1 MLPSSGILHGL
12 RCFMNDVVDQF
23 AEGNIPFQAAVIQL
37 PPSQVIQMSLAN
49 QSNYQPLKM
58 ARLCQISLR
67 HLERTLKVES
77 GCTPREWLKTQR
89 LNNALLMLRKA
100 QSVKQVA
107 YALAYPQIPQF
118 CREFKIRFGIT
129 PKEFRQSQAN
139 AQDRMLTAY
148 LGTEQDIGPRHPL
161 RRVIRGEQVLAKPA
175 S

>member
-1 MLPSSGILHGL
+1 
-12 RCFMNDVVDQF
+12 MNDLVDQF
-23 AEGNIPFQAAVIQL
+23 AEVNIPFQAQVIQL
-37 PPSQVIQMSLAN
+37 PPSQVTMMSLAN
-49 QSNYQPLKM
+49 QSNYQPVKM

-67 HLERTLKVES
+67 HLERRFKVES
-77 GCTPREWLKTQR
+77 GCTPREWLKMQR

-118 CREFKIRFGIT
+118 CREFKMRFGIT
-129 PKEFRQSQAN
+129 PKEFRQSQIH

-148 LGTEQDIGPRHPL
+148 IGGDQDIGPRHPL
-161 RRVIRGEQVLAKPA
+161 WRVMRGEQLLARPA

>member
-1 MLPSSGILHGL
+1 M
-12 RCFMNDVVDQF
+12 Q
-23 AEGNIPFQAAVIQL
+23 
-37 PPSQVIQMSLAN
+37 
-49 QSNYQPLKM
+49 M

-67 HLERTLKVES
+67 HLERTFKVES

-100 QSVKQVA
+100 PSVKQVA

-118 CREFKIRFGIT
+118 CREFKMRFGIT

-148 LGTEQDIGPRHPL
+148 LGAEQDIGPRHPL
-161 RRVIRGEQVLAKPA
+161 RRAIRGEQLLAHPA

>member
-1 MLPSSGILHGL
+1 
-12 RCFMNDVVDQF
+12 MNDVVDQF
-23 AEGNIPFQAAVIQL
+23 AEGNLPFQASVIQL
-37 PPSQVIQMSLAN
+37 PPSQLTMMSVAN
-49 QSNYQPLKM
+49 QSNYQPIQM

-67 HLERTLKVES
+67 QLERTFKVES
-77 GCTPREWLKTQR
+77 GCTPREWLKMQR
-89 LNNALLMLRKA
+89 LNNALLMLRRA

-118 CREFKIRFGIT
+118 CREFKMRFGIT

-148 LGTEQDIGPRHPL
+148 LGVEQDIGPRHPL
-161 RRVIRGEQVLAKPA
+161 RRVIRAEQLLAHPA

>member
-1 MLPSSGILHGL
+1 
-12 RCFMNDVVDQF
+12 MNDVVDQF
-23 AEGNIPFQAAVIQL
+23 AEGNIPFQASVIQL
-37 PPSQVIQMSLAN
+37 PPSQVTMMSLAN
-49 QSNYQPLKM
+49 QSNYQPVEV
-58 ARLCQISLR
+58 ARWLQISLR
-67 HLERTLKVES
+67 HWERTFKVES

-118 CREFKIRFGIT
+118 CREFKMRFGIT

-148 LGTEQDIGPRHPL
+148 LGEEQDIGPRHPL
-161 RRVIRGEQVLAKPA
+161 PRETHSAYMERAHPCLATG
-175 S
+175 SDQQT

>member
-1 MLPSSGILHGL
+1 
-12 RCFMNDVVDQF
+12 MNDVVEQST
-23 AEGNIPFQAAVIQL
+23 EGNIPFQPSVLRL
-37 PPSQVIQMSLAN
+37 PPSQVTMMNFAN
-49 QSNYQPLKM
+49 QSNYRPAKM

-67 HLERTLKVES
+67 QLERTFRTES
-77 GCTPREWLKTQR
+77 GCTPREWLKVQR

-107 YALAYPQIPQF
+107 YALAYHQIPQF
-118 CREFKIRFGIT
+118 CREFKMRFGIT

-148 LGTEQDIGPRHPL
+148 LGAEQDIGPRHPL
-161 RRVIRGEQVLAKPA
+161 RRAIRGEQLLAHPA

>member
-1 MLPSSGILHGL
+1 
-12 RCFMNDVVDQF
+12 MNDAVDQF
-23 AEGNIPFQAAVIQL
+23 AEGNIPFQASVIQL
-37 PPSQVIQMSLAN
+37 PPSQVTMMSLAN
-49 QSNYQPLKM
+49 QSNYQPMQM

-67 HLERTLKVES
+67 HLERTFKVES

-118 CREFKIRFGIT
+118 CREFKVRFGIT
-129 PKEFRQSQAN
+129 PKEYRQSQAN

-148 LGTEQDIGPRHPL
+148 LGAEQDIGPRHPL
-161 RRVIRGEQVLAKPA
+161 RRVIRGEQLLAHPA
-175 S
+175 P

>member
-1 MLPSSGILHGL
+1 
-12 RCFMNDVVDQF
+12 MNDAVDQF
-23 AEGNIPFQAAVIQL
+23 AEGNIPFQASVIQL
-37 PPSQVIQMSLAN
+37 PPSQVTMMSLAN
-49 QSNYQPLKM
+49 QSNYQPMQM
-58 ARLCQISLR
+58 ARLCRISLR
-67 HLERTLKVES
+67 HLERTFKVES

-118 CREFKIRFGIT
+118 CREFKMRFGIT

-139 AQDRMLTAY
+139 AQDRMLTAH
-148 LGTEQDIGPRHPL
+148 LGAEQDIGPRHPL
-161 RRVIRGEQVLAKPA
+161 RRVIRGGQLLAQPA

>member
-1 MLPSSGILHGL
+1 
-12 RCFMNDVVDQF
+12 MNDAVDQF
-23 AEGNIPFQAAVIQL
+23 AEGNIPFQASVIQL
-37 PPSQVIQMSLAN
+37 PPSQVTMMSLAN
-49 QSNYQPLKM
+49 QSNYQPMQM

-67 HLERTLKVES
+67 HLERTFKVES

-100 QSVKQVA
+100 PSVKQVA

-118 CREFKIRFGIT
+118 CREFKMRFGIT

-148 LGTEQDIGPRHPL
+148 LGAEQDIGPRHPL
-161 RRVIRGEQVLAKPA
+161 RRAIRGEQLLAHPA

>member
-1 MLPSSGILHGL
+1 
-12 RCFMNDVVDQF
+12 MNDVVDQF
-23 AEGNIPFQAAVIQL
+23 AEGNIPFQASVIQL
-37 PPSQVIQMSLAN
+37 PPSQVTMMSLAN
-49 QSNYQPLKM
+49 QSNYQPMKM

-67 HLERTLKVES
+67 HLERTFKVES
-77 GCTPREWLKTQR
+77 GCTPREWLKMQR

-118 CREFKIRFGIT
+118 CREFKMRFGIT

-139 AQDRMLTAY
+139 AQDRMVTAY
-148 LGTEQDIGPRHPL
+148 LGAEQDIGPRHPL
-161 RRVIRGEQVLAKPA
+161 RRVIRGEQLLAHPA